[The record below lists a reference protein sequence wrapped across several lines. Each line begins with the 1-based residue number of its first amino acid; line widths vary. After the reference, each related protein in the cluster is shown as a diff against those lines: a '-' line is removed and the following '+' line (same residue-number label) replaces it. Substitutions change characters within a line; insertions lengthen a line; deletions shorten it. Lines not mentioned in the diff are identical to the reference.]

1 MTHLFTQ
8 PLSGISGQRMVDSLD
23 GQSDMERPVT
33 LATVGC
39 LSLQLRVLYDHE
51 TTPEPDTDPYDW
63 PSQWQAVGIEVAVCL
78 YGDILARESVWGVW
92 LYLGSR
98 EDTSRWTFPTV
109 LKEEVDNLTNEAC
122 ARVGTVIGQRLDRL
136 HSAQDLV
143 SQYTRTGT
151 IRTGSHVSVS
161 V

>member
-1 MTHLFTQ
+1 MAHLFTQ

-122 ARVGTVIGQRLDRL
+122 ARVGTVIAQRLDRIR
-136 HSAQDLV
+136 SAQDLV
-143 SQYTRTGT
+143 SQYIRTGT